1 LTGPGQDERNATE
14 TQATRLPPRIERRVR
29 VARALLTWQAF
40 WPALWPAGAVAG
52 LFLALALFG
61 VFDFLPLPLHWTAL
75 AGFGTLIVWALWRGF
90 RGFKW
95 PTRADAFRHL
105 EKSSGLTHSPLAAYE
120 DVAAEA
126 TGDPALW
133 SAHRNWVSERLRRL
147 RLSLPQPNLAAHDP
161 RALRAGVVLLLVVAV
176 VGTGPGRTDRIAAA
190 LLPGAGA
197 GAQATIEAWITP
209 PSYTGKP
216 PLYLDRR
223 GDEAPVAQ
231 TALVAPQGSV
241 LSLRVHGLRNA
252 PVLESHSGETRERPQ
267 ALKTVSDGN
276 HSIDAELAETTDLA
290 LTEGSRLIRGWR
302 IEVTPDEL
310 PTIELREPLAQSAS
324 GALRFAYKA
333 SDDYGVAVAEAHI
346 ELDRSSGPEMEEAR
360 PAAEPRVTAPHV
372 QLTLPTLRPREA
384 ESETYIDLTPHPWA
398 GLPVTITL
406 VARDDANQEG
416 RSEPVET
423 ILPAREF
430 TDSLARA
437 IVEQRR
443 RLALDPRS
451 GASVARFIDN
461 FTQDADR
468 YIDDKVVYLSLR
480 AAYWRLTEA
489 RRDADLTGIFDLL
502 WSLAL
507 HIEDG
512 DLSLA
517 ERDLRNAQKALADA
531 LSQGAGEGEI
541 ARLMSELKDAFNRY
555 MDALTASQ
563 GQMPDMPQMSDAM
576 SDAQTVER
584 QQLEDM
590 LNAIGELAQSGARDQ
605 AQAMLQQL
613 QAILENL
620 QSPGQAGP
628 MAPGEQAMAQAIDR
642 MGEMIAKQ
650 RELMD
655 QTFGESERG
664 DGQDGMTGH
673 GPGAGAPGQTPHD
686 GAAGSMP
693 SLEALA
699 EAQRALRD
707 ELGQILRGLDEG
719 GAEVPGALGHSERSM
734 RDAEDRL
741 GDGRPDRA
749 AGSQG
754 QAIDEMRA
762 GAQALADKL
771 MRGMAGR
778 QEGQG
783 RGQARTDPFGRP
795 MRQSGPDMGAD
806 VAVPDKIDMQR
817 AREILEELR
826 RRAADLGR
834 PRIELDYLDR
844 LLRRF

>member
-1 LTGPGQDERNATE
+1 MTGPGQDERNATE
-14 TQATRLPPRIERRVR
+14 TQATRLQPRIERRVR
-29 VARALLTWQAF
+29 IARALLTWQAF

-52 LFLALALFG
+52 VFLVMALFG
-61 VFDFLPLPLHWTAL
+61 VFGFLPLPLHWGAL
-75 AGFGTLIVWALWRGF
+75 AVFGTLIVWTLWRGF

-105 EKSSGLTHSPLAAYE
+105 EKSSGLTHSPLSAYE
-120 DVAAEA
+120 DVAAET

-133 SAHRNWVSERLRRL
+133 SAHRNWVSEQLRRL
-147 RLSLPQPNLAAHDP
+147 RFSLPQPDLALHDP
-161 RALRAGVVLLLVVAV
+161 RALRAAVLLLLVVAIA
-176 VGTGPGRTDRIAAA
+176 GTGPGRTDRIAAA

-252 PVLESHSGETRERPQ
+252 PVLESHGGDTRERPQ
-267 ALKTVSDGN
+267 ALNTVSDGN
-276 HSIDAELAETTDLA
+276 HAIDAELAETTDLA
-290 LTEGSRLIRGWR
+290 LTEGGRMIRGWR
-302 IEVTPDEL
+302 IEVTPDEA
-310 PTIELREPLAQSAS
+310 PTIELREPLTQSAS
-324 GALRFAYKA
+324 GALRFVYKV
-333 SDDYGVAVAEAHI
+333 SDDYGVAQAEAHI
-346 ELDRSSGPEMEEAR
+346 ELDRSAGPQMEEAR

-372 QLTLPTLRPREA
+372 QLPLPSLRPREA
-384 ESETYIDLTPHPWA
+384 ESETYADLTPHPWA

-406 VARDDANQEG
+406 VVRDDANQEG
-416 RSEPVET
+416 MSESVET
-423 ILPAREF
+423 VLPAREF
-430 TDSLARA
+430 TDPLARA

-468 YIDDKVVYLSLR
+468 YIDDKIVYLSLR

-502 WSLAL
+502 WSVAL

-517 ERDLRNAQKALADA
+517 ERDLRDAQKALADA
-531 LSQGAGEGEI
+531 LSQGAGEDEI

-555 MDALTASQ
+555 MDALTANG
-563 GQMPDMPQMSDAM
+563 GQMPEMPQMSDAM

-590 LNAIGELAQSGARDQ
+590 LDAIGELAQSGARDQ

-620 QSPGQAGP
+620 QLPGQADP

-655 QTFGESERG
+655 RTFGERERG
-664 DGQDGMTGH
+664 AGENGMEGQ
-673 GPGAGAPGQTPHD
+673 GPGTGAPGQMPHD
-686 GAAGSMP
+686 GAAGSAP

-707 ELGQILRGLDEG
+707 ELGDILRSLGEG
-719 GAEVPGALGHSERSM
+719 GAEVPGALGHAERSM
-734 RDAEDRL
+734 RDAEERL

-749 AGSQG
+749 TGSQG

-771 MRGMAGR
+771 MQGMAGR

-806 VAVPDKIDMQR
+806 VAVPDRIDMQR